1 MIKRLIG
8 GIWTMLVYACVGTV
22 ISQVVVFFYLISLW
36 KIDNQRWLHIVA
48 AAQGIKEAVSADAQA
63 KSADDKVP
71 EQASYDQILE
81 ARALKF
87 RNLELRE
94 QELRSTLTQAQ
105 FEQTKLA
112 EDKKNY
118 KQLRDSFD
126 TQLVSMREGSVAS
139 GKDEVR
145 RTLEN
150 IKPKQ
155 AKALILEMLDRK
167 EIDDVVTLLTPM
179 PDGKRAKIFGEFKTP
194 DELEKLS
201 EVLRRIRAGSP
212 TANMSENTRKQLEQ
226 IKSPQL

>member
-1 MIKRLIG
+1 
-8 GIWTMLVYACVGTV
+8 MLVYACVGTV
-22 ISQVVVFFYLISLW
+22 ISQVIILFYLVSTW
-36 KIDNQRWLHIVA
+36 KIDNQRWLHVVA
-48 AAQGIKEAVSADAQA
+48 AAQGIKSAVSAEPQA
-63 KSADDKVP
+63 KGAEEKIT

-81 ARALKF
+81 ARALKY

-94 QELRSTLTQAQ
+94 QDLRNSLSQAQ

-112 EDKKNY
+112 EDKKHY

-126 TQLVSMREGSVAS
+126 TQLVSVQEGSVAT
-139 GKDEVR
+139 GRDEVR

-155 AKALILEMLDRK
+155 AKALILGMLDNK
-167 EIDDVVTLLTPM
+167 EIDEVVTLLASM
-179 PDGKRAKIFGEFKTP
+179 PDAKRAKIFGEFKTT

-201 EVLRRIRAGSP
+201 EVLRRIREGSP
-212 TANMSENTRKQLEQ
+212 TANVSENTRKQLDQ